1 MLLTDGGA
9 RRAAG
14 RVLAVILSPLIV
26 LVIALYAMGSG
37 AASHNAATVRLC
49 FDGGPVPAGAP
60 EEYRQWVEGMQLSFE
75 ELDAAITVLQSN
87 MEDGD
92 SLDTVRV
99 KAIFYALY
107 FGAESR
113 GDARAFASCFVTW
126 EERTRTVTDENGEEV
141 EEQYAVTVPIAD
153 EGTVWRNIAA
163 VLGEEPTAEQRA
175 NAERVYELV
184 R

>member
-1 MLLTDGGA
+1 MTQADLFHCTVQRWSGYSSA
-9 RRAAG
+9 ASISRRA
-14 RVLAVILSPLIV
+14 
-26 LVIALYAMGSG
+26 
-37 AASHNAATVRLC
+37 
-49 FDGGPVPAGAP
+49 
-60 EEYRQWVEGMQLSFE
+60 
-75 ELDAAITVLQSN
+75 LDAAITALQSN

-92 SLDTVRV
+92 SLDTVQV

-107 FGAESR
+107 FGAEDH
-113 GDARAFASCFVTW
+113 GDARSFVDCFVTW

-153 EGTVWRNIAA
+153 EGAVWRNIAA
-163 VLGEEPTAEQRA
+163 VLGEEPTDEQRA